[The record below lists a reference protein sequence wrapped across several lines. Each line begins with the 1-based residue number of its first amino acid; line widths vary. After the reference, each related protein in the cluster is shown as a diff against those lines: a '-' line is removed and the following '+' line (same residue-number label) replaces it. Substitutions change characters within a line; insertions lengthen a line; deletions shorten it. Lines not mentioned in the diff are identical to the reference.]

1 MLIICKHIANEP
13 EIAPDIFLILCMTS
27 RRLQIILELKLV
39 VIVIVIVIQFWTGY
53 F

>member
-1 MLIICKHIANEP
+1 MLSICKHLANEP
-13 EIAPDIFLILCMTS
+13 EIAPDTFLILYMTS
-27 RRLQIILELKLV
+27 GRLQVILKLKLV